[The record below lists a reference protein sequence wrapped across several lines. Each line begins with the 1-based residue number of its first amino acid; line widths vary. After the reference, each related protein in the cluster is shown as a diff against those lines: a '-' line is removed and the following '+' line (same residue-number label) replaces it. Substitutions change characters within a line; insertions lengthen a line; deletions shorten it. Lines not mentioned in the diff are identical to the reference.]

1 MVNFKALPNNQ
12 KALLIAAAAVLVA
25 LIVLLLVL
33 FIPWSGENAGESSVP
48 SGESGQ
54 LVVNPAGLDDNQS
67 VAGLDDTDKTDP
79 YGSSS
84 TSGTTSSEHAN
95 YTGPSAAHVEE
106 GSKTPPPTTTAPN
119 DKVTP
124 GTKPTDPP
132 KKDTVTPGTA
142 DAKEDYTPEE
152 GAPHYG
158 VTDETYPE
166 PDTPDVEGEEKPV
179 EDFIDDN
186 GRPGE
191 GIHF

>member
-1 MVNFKALPNNQ
+1 MVNFKALPKNQ
-12 KALLIAAAAVLVA
+12 KAIWIAAAAVLVA

-33 FIPWSGENAGESSVP
+33 FIPRGGENAGESSAP
-48 SGESGQ
+48 SSEGGQ
-54 LVVNPAGLDDNQS
+54 LVANPAGLDDSQS
-67 VAGLDDTDKTDP
+67 AAGLDDTGKTASS
-79 YGSSS
+79 GSSS
-84 TSGTTSSEHAN
+84 TPGTTSSEHAN

-106 GSKTPPPTTTAPN
+106 GSKTPPPTTTAPP

-124 GTKPTDPP
+124 GTKPTEPP

-142 DAKEDYTPEE
+142 DSKEDYTPEE
-152 GAPHYG
+152 GTPHYG

-166 PDTPDVEGEEKPV
+166 PDVPDVEGEEKPV

>member
-1 MVNFKALPNNQ
+1 MVDFKTLPKNK
-12 KALLIAAAAVLVA
+12 KAILIAAVAIVVILVVMLVVM
-25 LIVLLLVL
+25 LI
-33 FIPWSGENAGESSVP
+33 PKGTEPSEPSPSSSGS
-48 SGESGQ
+48 Q
-54 LVVNPAGLDDNQS
+54 LVVDPAGLDDNQS
-67 VAGLDDTDKTDP
+67 VAGLDDPKETEP
-79 YGSSS
+79 SGSSA
-84 TSGTTSSEHAN
+84 TPGTTSSEHAN
-95 YTGPSAAHVEE
+95 YTGPSASHVED
-106 GSKTPPPTTTAPN
+106 GSKTPPPTTTAPP

-124 GTKPTDPP
+124 GTKPTEPP

-142 DAKEDYTPEE
+142 DSKEDYTPEE

-166 PDTPDVEGEEKPV
+166 PNTPDVEGEEKPV

>member
-1 MVNFKALPNNQ
+1 MVDFKALPKNQ
-12 KALLIAAAAVLVA
+12 KAIWIAAAAVLVA
-25 LIVLLLVL
+25 LIVLLLVF
-33 FIPWSGENAGESSVP
+33 FIPRGGEKAEESSVP
-48 SGESGQ
+48 SSEGGQ
-54 LVVNPAGLDDNQS
+54 LVVNPAGLDDSQS
-67 VAGLDDTDKTDP
+67 AAGLDDTGKTASS
-79 YGSSS
+79 GSSS
-84 TSGTTSSEHAN
+84 TPGTTSSEHAN